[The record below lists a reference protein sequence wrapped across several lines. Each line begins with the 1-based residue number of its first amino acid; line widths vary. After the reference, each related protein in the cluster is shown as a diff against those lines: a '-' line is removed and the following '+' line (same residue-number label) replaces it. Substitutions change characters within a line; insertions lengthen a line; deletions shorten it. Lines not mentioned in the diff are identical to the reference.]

1 MAAKKLL
8 LVLDQISTNAKKTL
22 TAHRFKRNCS
32 GSSLKSTKVSTS
44 LSCQPVINYLR
55 VLCGVMRVSL
65 CSFMFLSLLSR
76 QAKKSLN
83 SFKLSEETA
92 CVYNPLTFAKTN
104 NATFIIIIRQGTSCF
119 PNEYLFNDV
128 YSRYILN

>member
-8 LVLDQISTNAKKTL
+8 LVLDQISTNAKKKKKKPSPL
-22 TAHRFKRNCS
+22 TDLNVSNCS
-32 GSSLKSTKVSTS
+32 GSYLKSTKVSTS
-44 LSCQPVINYLR
+44 LSCEPVINYLR
-55 VLCGVMRVSL
+55 VLYGVMSVSL

-104 NATFIIIIRQGTSCF
+104 NATFIIIIRQGTSCL
-119 PNEYLFNDV
+119 PNEISL
-128 YSRYILN
+128 